1 MKCTKKRD
9 ARADLLFCS
18 LNVLLYGRSLCRRR
32 RDFARSLW
40 MPRRRRQGERQKS
53 NWLNIVKQK
62 NNSARASRFL
72 VHFFAVTARL
82 RREISRFIEDVNK
95 RRVNFLSLS
104 DLEYSS

>member
-1 MKCTKKRD
+1 MYKKARCTCR
-9 ARADLLFCS
+9 LV
-18 LNVLLYGRSLCRRR
+18 VLLIKRIALRSLCRRR
-32 RDFARSLW
+32 RDFVRSSLW

-53 NWLNIVKQK
+53 NWLNMVKQK